1 MSSETTTGAELMKS
15 RQVLP
20 TNSAD
25 RKALPITSGVL
36 DYFPA
41 ALAEVAKVSVAGNE
55 KHNPGEPLHHA
66 RGKSMDH
73 ADSAVR
79 HIMERGGFDADTGLR
94 HTAEAAWRIL
104 ALLQQELEDVGAPL
118 ARGARD
124 GST

>member
-1 MSSETTTGAELMKS
+1 VSSETTTGAELMKS

-55 KHNPGEPLHHA
+55 KHNP
-66 RGKSMDH
+66 